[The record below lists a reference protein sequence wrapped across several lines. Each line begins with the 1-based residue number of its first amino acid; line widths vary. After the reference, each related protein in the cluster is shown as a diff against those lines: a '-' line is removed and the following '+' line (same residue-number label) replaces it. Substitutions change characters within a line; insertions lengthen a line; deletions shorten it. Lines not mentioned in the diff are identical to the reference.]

1 MPGHGH
7 KGIATIHLAHH
18 DASVTQVAIK
28 RVNLEQWD
36 QEFTYIQVSV
46 FGSIMGTWS
55 NGTPAYRSVC
65 MLVLWVP
72 GAMGHLHTGQFVC

>member
-1 MPGHGH
+1 MLPGHGH

-18 DASVTQVAIK
+18 DATVTQVAIK

-46 FGSIMGTWS
+46 FDGIMGNTGS
-55 NGTPAYRSVC
+55 HQVGQ
-65 MLVLWVP
+65 P
-72 GAMGHLHTGQFVC
+72 GAVGPGVHLHTGQFVC